1 MKLVSVIIPVYN
13 IEKYIEKCLLS
24 VQKQTYKN
32 LQIIIVDD
40 GSSDK
45 SGKICDKFAKGDT
58 RFEVI
63 HKKNEGAACA
73 KNNAL
78 DRIKGE
84 YFIFVDGDDYL
95 DESMIE
101 YMLCI
106 LQKEDADIVEVGFY
120 EEYTTRSKQYRITEY
135 KTEICSIDYTKNYI
149 NTWTNSLLWNK
160 LYKTSLTKNVRF
172 HREKRCIDDEFY
184 TYKIILNAN
193 KIIQIPESFYH
204 YRKRKGSAMND
215 VNHERQKTN
224 DFITLLPERYEN
236 VIKKYPELDL
246 CFLTHMADSF
256 LVIRNEYYLDNEL
269 KKYLRKYL
277 KKYFL
282 KFMLNRIGIGIKIE
296 LFKTM
301 LKINGTTDVK
311 KQKLTDDMFD

>member
-1 MKLVSVIIPVYN
+1 M
-13 IEKYIEKCLLS
+13 
-24 VQKQTYKN
+24 
-32 LQIIIVDD
+32 
-40 GSSDK
+40 
-45 SGKICDKFAKGDT
+45 
-58 RFEVI
+58 
-63 HKKNEGAACA
+63 
-73 KNNAL
+73 L
-78 DRIKGE
+78 D
-84 YFIFVDGDDYL
+84 
-95 DESMIE
+95 
-101 YMLCI
+101 
-106 LQKEDADIVEVGFY
+106 
-120 EEYTTRSKQYRITEY
+120 
-135 KTEICSIDYTKNYI
+135 
-149 NTWTNSLLWNK
+149 
-160 LYKTSLTKNVRF
+160 
-172 HREKRCIDDEFY
+172 
-184 TYKIILNAN
+184 
-193 KIIQIPESFYH
+193 H

>member
-13 IEKYIEKCLLS
+13 IEKYIEKCLL
-24 VQKQTYKN
+24 
-32 LQIIIVDD
+32 
-40 GSSDK
+40 
-45 SGKICDKFAKGDT
+45 KICDKFVKGDT

-106 LQKEDADIVEVGFY
+106 LQKEDADIVEAGFY